1 MEVFGEAAVITVMTM
16 ALAGNEPF
24 KYTFMK
30 QLLIILFTFITGIV
44 HAQKSNISN
53 LTYSITV
60 LPKSGEFKI
69 VLEFTAADITTTAI
83 QLPKQFGS
91 FTNAFRYV
99 SIQKGKNIE
108 SASVSG
114 TDSSVII
121 LKHRPQQSLSF
132 VYTLK
137 NALKDSL
144 PGKEPAYSI
153 IIKPAYFNIPGH
165 VLFAYPKKDSALA
178 ANVKINW
185 VNYPKGWS
193 NINSFGNNYAV
204 QTLPNIPMP
213 LFVSSIWCGGDFRVY
228 PFTVNQKPV
237 YFAIRGKWKFK
248 DAAMQ
253 QMIQQTIAAQRAFW
267 NDYNIRQYTVTLMP
281 FLTESENSYSYQG
294 TGLTNSFA
302 TWATNNQQ
310 TSPSALTYLYNHELM
325 HHWIGKIIENE
336 QPEELQYWFSEG
348 FTDYFT
354 WRNMLESKFI
364 TQAQYNRS
372 VDSVLAVHYSDSLN
386 ESSNNSIKEEFWT
399 NNRIQKLPY
408 NRGRIF
414 AYYLDALLKK
424 QTHGQINLKKIM
436 VEMLQLCRTQKKKFD
451 SKLLIDLVRQF
462 TNYDISKSIEKY
474 ITNGRFISMDEWN
487 SVLPNGFSYKEV
499 SLFSTGFTTD
509 KGGLALNATITEL
522 DEHSNAALAGIKVG
536 DKLKGY
542 SLTYNPSKEG
552 EITVQRGDEQITIK
566 FFPAKK
572 VKLIQLNKL

>member
-1 MEVFGEAAVITVMTM
+1 M

-24 KYTFMK
+24 NYTFMK

-44 HAQKSNISN
+44 YAQKSNISN

-60 LPKSGEFKI
+60 LPKTGEFKI
-69 VLEFTAADITTTAI
+69 VLEFTTADVTTTAI

-153 IIKPAYFNIPGH
+153 IIKPGYFKIPGH

-185 VNYPKGWS
+185 LNYPKGWS

-237 YFAIRGKWKFK
+237 YFAVRGKWKFK
-248 DAAMQ
+248 DADMQ
-253 QMIQQTIAAQRAFW
+253 RMIQKTIAAQRAFW
-267 NDYNIRQYTVTLMP
+267 NDYNIKQYTVTLMP

-302 TWATNNQQ
+302 TWATNNKQ
-310 TSPSALTYLYNHELM
+310 TSPAALTYLYNHELM
-325 HHWIGKIIENE
+325 HHWIGNIIENE

-354 WRNMLESKFI
+354 WRNMLENKFI

-372 VDSVLAVHYSDSLN
+372 VDSVFAVHYSDPLN
-386 ESSNNSIKEEFWT
+386 ESSNNSIKEEFWI

-414 AYYLDALLKK
+414 AFYLDAWIKKETAGEKDLKAVMVELLK
-424 QTHGQINLKKIM
+424 
-436 VEMLQLCRTQKKKFD
+436 ECRSEKKKFNNRM
-451 SKLLIDLVRQF
+451 LVEIIKRISG
-462 TNYDISKSIEKY
+462 YDISPLIDEY
-474 ITNGRFISMDEWN
+474 ILKGRFITLEEWN
-487 SVLPNGFSYKEV
+487 NVIPNGFAYKDV
-499 SLFSTGFTTD
+499 SLFSIGFTTD
-509 KGGLALNATITEL
+509 KGGLALNAAVTALEKN
-522 DEHSNAALAGIKVG
+522 SNAALAGIKAG
-536 DKLKGY
+536 DILKGY
-542 SLTYNPSKEG
+542 SLTYNPLQEG
-552 EITVQRGDEQITIK
+552 EITVQRGNEQIRIK

-572 VKLIQLNKL
+572 VKLIQLN